1 VGFTKKISFDKNMD
15 LKQTRAGF
23 LVNRSTVGESF
34 AAFVPNALPP
44 IPPLEL
50 NNEHFEMLER
60 ASRALGKLDGLSRFL
75 PDVSLFVYWFVRKEA
90 VLSSQIE
97 GTQSSLSDLLLYEQS
112 ETPGVPIEDVEEVSR
127 YVAAVNH
134 GVRRLREGFPLSLRL
149 LREVHE
155 VLLQTGRGSTKQPG
169 EFRRSQNW
177 IGGTRPGNARFV
189 PPPPEN
195 LMECLGDLEKFLHD
209 VPVKTPTLIKAALSH
224 VQFETIHPFLDGNGR
239 VGRLLITLLLCAEN
253 AISEPTLYL
262 SLYFKRHR
270 EIYYELLQK
279 VRTEGVWEEWLLF
292 FLEGV
297 EQTAEEAV
305 QTATQILEIF
315 AHDRAKIET
324 LGRPAGNALR
334 VHALLQKKPVVSV
347 PMAAIELSLTAPT
360 VRSAIDNLQKIGLV
374 REATGKQRDRLFVY
388 SRYLD
393 LLQED
398 TDETFA
404 NT

>member
-1 VGFTKKISFDKNMD
+1 MQ
-15 LKQTRAGF
+15 LKTNRAGV
-23 LVNRSTVGESF
+23 LVNCSTAGEPF
-34 AAFVPNALPP
+34 KAFVPNPLPP
-44 IPPLEL
+44 VPPLEL
-50 NNEHFEMLER
+50 GAEHFDRLER
-60 ASRALGKLDGLSRFL
+60 ANRALGKLDGLSRFL

-97 GTQSSLSDLLLYEQS
+97 GTQSSLSDLLLYEQK
-112 ETPGVPIEDVEEVSR
+112 ETPGVPLEDVEEVSR

-134 GVRRLREGFPLSLRL
+134 GVKRLREGFPISLRL

-155 VLLQTGRGSTKQPG
+155 VLLQSGRGSTKQPG

-209 VPVKTPTLIKAALSH
+209 EGEKTPTLIKAALSH

-239 VGRLLITLLLCAEN
+239 VGRLLITLLLCAET
-253 AISEPTLYL
+253 AITEPTLYL

-270 EIYYELLQK
+270 DVYYELLQK
-279 VRTEGVWEEWLLF
+279 VRAEGAWEEWLLF

-297 EQTAEEAV
+297 EETAEEAV
-305 QTATQILEIF
+305 RTATQILEIF
-315 AHDRAKIET
+315 ARDRALVES

-334 VHALLQKKPVVSV
+334 VHSLLQRKPVVSV
-347 PMAAIELSLTAPT
+347 AAAASELNLTAPT
-360 VRSAIDNLQKIGLV
+360 VRSAIENLQKIGLV
-374 REATGKQRDRLFVY
+374 SEATGKRRDRLFVY
-388 SRYLD
+388 SGYLD
-393 LLQED
+393 VLQQD
-398 TDETFA
+398 TEESFSGS
-404 NT
+404 

>member
-1 VGFTKKISFDKNMD
+1 MK
-15 LKQTRAGF
+15 LKSNRAGF
-23 LVNRSTVGESF
+23 LVNCSTVGESF
-34 AAFVPNALPP
+34 EAFVPNALPP
-44 IPPLEL
+44 AAPPLDL
-50 NNEHFEMLER
+50 DGEHFDRLER

-97 GTQSSLSDLLLYEQS
+97 GTQSSLSDLLLYEQK
-112 ETPGVPIEDVEEVSR
+112 EMPGVPLEDVEEVSR
-127 YVAAVNH
+127 YVAAVSH
-134 GVRRLREGFPLSLRL
+134 GVKRLREGFPLSLRL

-189 PPPPEN
+189 PPPLEN
-195 LMECLGDLEKFLHD
+195 LSDCLSDLEKFLHD
-209 VPVKTPTLIKAALSH
+209 DPVKTPTLIKAALSH

-279 VRTEGVWEEWLLF
+279 VRTEGAWEEWLLF

-297 EQTAEEAV
+297 EETAEEAV
-305 QTATQILEIF
+305 STATQILEIF
-315 AHDRAKIET
+315 AEDRTRIET
-324 LGRPAGNALR
+324 LGRSAGNALR
-334 VHALLQKKPVVSV
+334 VHSLLQRKPVVSV
-347 PMAAIELSLTAPT
+347 PAAADELNLTAPT
-360 VRSAIDNLQKIGLV
+360 IRSAIENLEKLGLV
-374 REATGKQRDRLFVY
+374 SESTGKMRDRLFVY

-393 LLQED
+393 ILQED
-398 TDETFA
+398 TDDTFP
-404 NT
+404 NS

>member
-1 VGFTKKISFDKNMD
+1 CST
-15 LKQTRAGF
+15 AG
-23 LVNRSTVGESF
+23 EPF
-34 AAFVPNALPP
+34 AAFMPNALPP
-44 IPPLEL
+44 TPPLNL
-50 NNEHFEMLER
+50 SGEHFDRLER
-60 ASRALGKLDGLSRFL
+60 ANRALGKLDGLSRFL

-97 GTQSSLSDLLLYEQS
+97 GTQSSLSDLLLYEQK
-112 ETPGVPIEDVEEVSR
+112 EMPGVPLEDVEEVSR
-127 YVAAVNH
+127 YVAAVSH
-134 GVRRLREGFPLSLRL
+134 GVKRLREGFPLSLRL

-195 LMECLGDLEKFLHD
+195 LMQCLGDLEKFLHD
-209 VPVKTPTLIKAALSH
+209 DPVKTPTLIKAALSH

-279 VRTEGVWEEWLLF
+279 VRTTGAWEEWLLF

-297 EQTAEEAV
+297 EETAEEAV
-305 QTATQILEIF
+305 STATQILEIF
-315 AHDRAKIET
+315 AADRAKIES

-334 VHALLQKKPVVSV
+334 VHSLLQRKPVVSV
-347 PMAAIELSLTAPT
+347 AAAANELSLTTPT

-374 REATGKQRDRLFVY
+374 REATGKRRDRLYVY

-393 LLQED
+393 ILQED
-398 TDETFA
+398 TGDTFA
-404 NT
+404 GS

>member
-1 VGFTKKISFDKNMD
+1 MQ
-15 LKQTRAGF
+15 LKSNRAGF
-23 LVNRSTVGESF
+23 LVNCSTPGEPF

-44 IPPLEL
+44 TPPLNL
-50 NNEHFEMLER
+50 SGEHFDRLER
-60 ASRALGKLDGLSRFL
+60 ANRALGKLDGLSRFL

-97 GTQSSLSDLLLYEQS
+97 GTNSSLSDLLFYEQK
-112 ETPGVPIEDVEEVSR
+112 EMPGVPLEDVEEVSR
-127 YVAAVNH
+127 YVAAVSH
-134 GVRRLREGFPLSLRL
+134 GVKRLREGFPLSLRL

-155 VLLQTGRGSTKQPG
+155 VLLQTRRGSTKQPG

-209 VPVKTPTLIKAALSH
+209 DPVKTPTLIKAALSH

-253 AISEPTLYL
+253 AVSEPTLYL

-279 VRTEGVWEEWLLF
+279 VRSDGAWEEWLLF

-297 EQTAEEAV
+297 EETAEEAV
-305 QTATQILEIF
+305 STATQILEIF
-315 AHDRAKIET
+315 AQDRARIES

-334 VHALLQKKPVVSV
+334 VHSLLQRKPVVSV
-347 PMAAIELSLTAPT
+347 PGAAVELSLTAPT
-360 VRSAIDNLQKIGLV
+360 VRSAIESLVMLGLV
-374 REATGKQRDRLFVY
+374 RETTGKRRDRLFVY

-393 LLQED
+393 ILQED
-398 TDETFA
+398 TIETFSSA
-404 NT
+404 

>member
-1 VGFTKKISFDKNMD
+1 MK
-15 LKQTRAGF
+15 LKTNRAGF
-23 LVNRSTVGESF
+23 LVNCSTAAEPF
-34 AAFVPNALPP
+34 QAFVPNPLPP
-44 IPPLEL
+44 VPLLEL
-50 NNEHFEMLER
+50 NSQHFDRLER
-60 ASRALGKLDGLSRFL
+60 ANRALGKLDGLSRFL

-97 GTQSSLSDLLLYEQS
+97 GTQSSLSDLLLYEQK
-112 ETPGVPIEDVEEVSR
+112 EMPGVPIEDVEEVSR

-134 GVRRLREGFPLSLRL
+134 GVKRLREGFPISLRL

-195 LMECLGDLEKFLHD
+195 LMQCLGDLEKFLHD
-209 VPVKTPTLIKAALSH
+209 QPEKTPTLIKAALVH

-270 EIYYELLQK
+270 DVYYELLQR

-297 EQTAEEAV
+297 EETAEEAV
-305 QTATQILEIF
+305 RTATLILEIF
-315 AHDRAKIET
+315 AADRVKIES

-334 VHALLQKKPVVSV
+334 VHSLLQRKPVVS
-347 PMAAIELSLTAPT
+347 AATAATELNLTAPT
-360 VRSAIDNLQKIGLV
+360 VRSAIENLETLGLV
-374 REATGKQRDRLFVY
+374 RETTGKRRDRLFVY

-393 LLQED
+393 ILQED
-398 TDETFA
+398 TDKSFSIS
-404 NT
+404 

>member
-1 VGFTKKISFDKNMD
+1 MK
-15 LKQTRAGF
+15 LKSNRAGF
-23 LVNRSTVGESF
+23 LVNCSTAGESF
-34 AAFVPNALPP
+34 EAFVPNALPP
-44 IPPLEL
+44 AAPPLDL
-50 NNEHFEMLER
+50 DGEHFDRLER

-97 GTQSSLSDLLLYEQS
+97 GTQSSLSDLLLYEQK
-112 ETPGVPIEDVEEVSR
+112 EMPGVPLEDVEEVSR

-134 GVRRLREGFPLSLRL
+134 GVKRLREGFPLSLRL

-155 VLLQTGRGSTKQPG
+155 VLLETGRGSTKQPG

-189 PPPPEN
+189 PPPLEN
-195 LMECLGDLEKFLHD
+195 LSGCLSDLEKFLHD
-209 VPVKTPTLIKAALSH
+209 DPVKTPTLIKAALSH

-239 VGRLLITLLLCAEN
+239 VGRLLITLLLCSEN

-279 VRTEGVWEEWLLF
+279 VRTEGAWEEWLLF

-297 EQTAEEAV
+297 EETAEEAV
-305 QTATQILEIF
+305 STATQILEIF
-315 AHDRAKIET
+315 AEDRTRIET
-324 LGRPAGNALR
+324 LGRSAGNALR
-334 VHALLQKKPVVSV
+334 VHSLLQRKPVVSV
-347 PMAAIELSLTAPT
+347 PAAADELNLTAPT
-360 VRSAIDNLQKIGLV
+360 IRSAIENLEKLDLV
-374 REATGKQRDRLFVY
+374 RETTGKMRDRLFVY

-393 LLQED
+393 ILQED
-398 TDETFA
+398 TDDTFP
-404 NT
+404 NS

>member
-1 VGFTKKISFDKNMD
+1 MQ
-15 LKQTRAGF
+15 LKSNRAGF
-23 LVNRSTVGESF
+23 LVNCSTAGEPF

-44 IPPLEL
+44 TPPLNL
-50 NNEHFEMLER
+50 SGEHFDRLER
-60 ASRALGKLDGLSRFL
+60 ANRALGKLDGLSRFL

-97 GTQSSLSDLLLYEQS
+97 GTQSSLSDLLLYEQK
-112 ETPGVPIEDVEEVSR
+112 EMPGVPLEDVEEVSR

-134 GVRRLREGFPLSLRL
+134 GVKRLREGFPLSLRL

-177 IGGTRPGNARFV
+177 IGGTRPGNARLV
-189 PPPPEN
+189 PPPPKN
-195 LMECLGDLEKFLHD
+195 LMQCLGDLEKFLHD
-209 VPVKTPTLIKAALSH
+209 DPVKTPTLIKAALSH

-239 VGRLLITLLLCAEN
+239 VGRLLVTLLLCAEN
-253 AISEPTLYL
+253 AVSEPTLYL

-279 VRTEGVWEEWLLF
+279 VRSDGAWEEWLLF
-292 FLEGV
+292 FFEGV
-297 EQTAEEAV
+297 EETAEEAV
-305 QTATQILEIF
+305 RTATQILEIF
-315 AHDRAKIET
+315 SQDRIKIES

-334 VHALLQKKPVVSV
+334 VHSLLQRKPVVSV
-347 PMAAIELSLTAPT
+347 PAAANELSLTAPT

-374 REATGKQRDRLFVY
+374 REATGKRRDRLFVY

-393 LLQED
+393 ILQKD
-398 TDETFA
+398 TDETFSSA
-404 NT
+404 

>member
-1 VGFTKKISFDKNMD
+1 MK
-15 LKQTRAGF
+15 LKSNRTGF
-23 LVNRSTVGESF
+23 LVTCSTAGEPF
-34 AAFVPNALPP
+34 KAFVPNALPP
-44 IPPLEL
+44 KPLL
-50 NNEHFEMLER
+50 NLGGEHFDRLER
-60 ASRALGKLDGLSRFL
+60 ANRALGKLDGLSRFL

-112 ETPGVPIEDVEEVSR
+112 EMPGVPLEDVEEVSR

-134 GVRRLREGFPLSLRL
+134 GIERLNEGFPLSLRL

-177 IGGTRPGNARFV
+177 ISGTRPGNARFV
-189 PPPPEN
+189 PPPLEN
-195 LMECLGDLEKFLHD
+195 LTGCLDDLEKFLHNQ
-209 VPVKTPTLIKAALSH
+209 PEKTPTLIKAALIH

-305 QTATQILEIF
+305 STATRILEIF
-315 AHDRAKIET
+315 AADRAEIGT
-324 LGRPAGNALR
+324 LGRSAGNALR
-334 VHALLQKKPVVSV
+334 VHSLLQIKPVISA
-347 PMAAIELSLTAPT
+347 PAAADELNLTAPT
-360 VRSAIDNLQKIGLV
+360 IRSAIDNLQKIGLV
-374 REATGKQRDRLFVY
+374 RETTGKQRDRLFVY

-393 LLQED
+393 ILQED
-398 TDETFA
+398 TDDTFSDS
-404 NT
+404 